1 LINYNFVVVVEF
13 KINFIS
19 LQGNPKKYRFM
30 ERNITEK
37 VKGELDLI
45 TAAVKANCNPV
56 AIYLFG
62 SYAYGT
68 PHADSDLDIYV
79 VVPDDEAGNVPEL
92 SAGIRSGLRKKTVM
106 PMDLLIGKQS
116 SFEWRKKELT
126 LEKTVTQQGIK
137 LYGN

>member
-1 LINYNFVVVVEF
+1 MEQN
-13 KINFIS
+13 IS
-19 LQGNPKKYRFM
+19 
-30 ERNITEK
+30 EK
-37 VKGELDLI
+37 VKVALDLI

-68 PHADSDLDIYV
+68 PHADSDLDIFV
-79 VVPDDEAGNVPEL
+79 VVPDEEAGNVPEL
-92 SAGIRSGLRKKTVM
+92 CADIRSGLYKKMGM

-126 LEKTVTQQGIK
+126 LERTVIQQGIK